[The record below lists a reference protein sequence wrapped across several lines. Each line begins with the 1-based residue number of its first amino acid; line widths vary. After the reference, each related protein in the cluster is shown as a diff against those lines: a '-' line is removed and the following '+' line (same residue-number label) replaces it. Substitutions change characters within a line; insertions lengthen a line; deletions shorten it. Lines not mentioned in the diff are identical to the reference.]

1 MVVQSVER
9 FLKDHSDDSFG
20 TAKKQSCQD
29 TEELK
34 EC

>member
-1 MVVQSVER
+1 MVQAVER
-9 FLKDHSDDSFG
+9 FLKVHSDDSFG
-20 TAKKQSCQD
+20 TAKKQNRQD

>member
-1 MVVQSVER
+1 VVPSVKR

-20 TAKKQSCQD
+20 TAKKQNRQD